1 MIADFKKL
9 QWLTAGTAFSVLA
22 GSPVL
27 ADDTELLLQNQATA
41 AQNKPNIMFIIDT
54 SGSMGT
60 EEEIKEP
67 YDPNQTYGGD
77 CDTDRL
83 YWTDAGVTPDCSQ
96 SSNDRYIEKSAFVC
110 AAAQGPLIG
119 IGRYAG
125 TMVQRRT
132 IGGGGSVK
140 RWSTMQPGNNTD
152 IVECQADNGVHGDGT
167 PGDVYPSAGTA
178 TAFTNST
185 SGALSWGS
193 MPAAIGYTV
202 HDGNYLNWDQ
212 TAGTTDLSRIEI
224 VQSVTKAVLNSISNV
239 NVGLM
244 RFNQNA
250 GGPVIQGVVDLD
262 ANRSAIMSTI
272 DSLND
277 GGATPLSE
285 TLYESAL
292 YWRGLPAY
300 YGETINEHTTDPGA
314 LVSTGPEVYEQPTT
328 NACSKNFNVLLTD
341 GSPVSD
347 NEAITLVPT
356 LPDFTGIT
364 GNAACVGP
372 GAGRGNQ
379 PPEAGMCLDD
389 VAAYLFDGDIDAG
402 LAGAQAVTTHTI
414 GFAIDETDPD
424 LVRTADLLR
433 ATAAASDGDYFLADD
448 AESLAET
455 LLNIFDDITGPSLS
469 FAAPAVS
476 VNAFNRTQNLND
488 LYLTVFAAKTRVHWP
503 GNLKKYRL
511 LNGEIVDDTD
521 TPAVN
526 AATGFF
532 LNSSRSVW
540 SSAIDGPEVT
550 LGGAANR
557 LPPPVSRNLF
567 TNNGTS
573 NTLTAANNAL
583 TPSNANAFTDSDFG
597 LTGAT
602 GEPTRA
608 DLIRWMRG
616 EDVRDEDNNPAT
628 TVRNAMGDPLHSQPA
643 AVVYGGTQANP
654 DVVIFTATND
664 GYLHAIDGAT
674 GDELWSFVPKD
685 LLDNM
690 TRLYFDPRAQFKSY
704 GIDGNVVPVVK
715 DNDKDG
721 IIEPGDGDF
730 VYLVFGLRRG
740 GTDYYALDVS
750 TKTSPQLKW
759 VANFAEFGQ
768 SWSTPTVARMDINDN
783 GLNSDKA
790 VVVVGGGYDSVHD
803 TAAHPTSPDAQ
814 GAGIHILDLETG
826 ARLWRAGPASSGA
839 NLELSEMTRSIPT
852 QVRVIDVTGDGLAD
866 RMYASDMGGQL
877 WRFDIDG
884 GQAPNSLVSGGVLA
898 QLGAEGQGT
907 VTAANTRRF
916 YSSPD
921 VSVFTDTTLGRRY
934 AAISIGSGYRAH
946 PLDSTASDRFYS
958 VRDENVFAFMD
969 QTAHNNFTPITESDL
984 VEVSGDVRVT
994 INSTDSGWMFTLP
1007 ANQKVITESVTFDNS
1022 VFFIGFSPEIN
1033 TSNPCEPSQG
1043 RNFLYRVN
1051 VVNGDPVVN
1060 NLDTIDPADADAA
1073 RVTSLQQGGIA
1084 PTPTFL
1090 FPSPPANCTG
1100 AACSPPP
1107 VGCVGVECFIPGF
1120 DNNPRRTLWTMD
1132 GIQ

>member
-1 MIADFKKL
+1 MNTDFKKI
-9 QWLTAGTAFSVLA
+9 QWLAAGTAFSVLA
-22 GSPVL
+22 GAPVL

-67 YDPNQTYGGD
+67 YDPNQTYSGD
-77 CDTDRL
+77 CDTDKL

-96 SSNDRYIEKSAFVC
+96 SSNDRFIEKSAFVC

-125 TMVQRRT
+125 TMVQRRV
-132 IGGGGSVK
+132 IGGGGSIK
-140 RWSTMQPGNNTD
+140 RWSTMQPGNSTD
-152 IVECQADNGVHGDGT
+152 IVECQADNGIHGDGT
-167 PGDVYPSAGTA
+167 PGDVYPSSGTA

-262 ANRSAIMSTI
+262 TNRSAIMSTI

-300 YGETINEHTTDPGA
+300 YGENISEHNTDPGA

-347 NEAITLVPT
+347 NEAITLTPT
-356 LPDFTGIT
+356 LPDFATVT
-364 GNAACVGP
+364 GNTACVGP

-389 VAAYLFDGDIDAG
+389 IAGYLFDGDIDAG
-402 LAGAQAVTTHTI
+402 LAGSQAVTTHTI

-540 SSAIDGPEVT
+540 SSVIDGPEVT

-557 LPPPVSRNLF
+557 LPLPVSRNLY
-567 TNNGTS
+567 TNNGSS
-573 NTLTAANNAL
+573 NNLTAGSNAL
-583 TPSNANAFTDSDFG
+583 TPSNVNAFTDADFG

-616 EDVRDEDNNPAT
+616 EDIRDEDNNPAT
-628 TVRNAMGDPLHSQPA
+628 SVRYAMGDPLHSQPA
-643 AVVYGGTQANP
+643 AVVYGGTTANP

-674 GDELWSFVPKD
+674 GDELWSFVPKEM
-685 LLDNM
+685 LDNM
-690 TRLYFDPRAQFKSY
+690 TRLFFDPRSQFKSY
-704 GIDGNVVPVVK
+704 GIDGNIVPVIK

-721 IIEPGDGDF
+721 IIEPGDNDF

-740 GTDYYALDVS
+740 GTSYYALDVS

-759 VANFAEFGQ
+759 IANFSEFGQ

-803 TAAHPTSPDAQ
+803 TAAHPSTPDAQ
-814 GAGIHILDLETG
+814 GAGVHILDLETG

-839 NLELSEMTRSIPT
+839 NLELSAMTRSIPT
-852 QVRVIDVTGDGLAD
+852 QVRVIDVTGDGFAN

-884 GQAPNSLVSGGVLA
+884 GQAPNSLVTGGVLA
-898 QLGAEGQGT
+898 RLGAEGQGT
-907 VTAANTRRF
+907 ITPANTRRF

-921 VSVFTDTTLGRRY
+921 VSVFTDTNIGRRY

-946 PLDSTASDRFYS
+946 PLDSTASDRFFS

-1107 VGCVGVECFIPGF
+1107 IGCVGVECFVPGF
-1120 DNNPRRTLWTMD
+1120 DNNPRRTLWSAD